1 MPDHRIFNERPESQ
15 DRALRVIEKLGYT
28 FISRSEAEK
37 KRGFLNHVL
46 FNDELENYL
55 SRQTYK
61 YGEDEKMSS

>member
-15 DRALRVIEKLGYT
+15 DRALKVIEKLGYT

-46 FNDELENYL
+46 FLLIYPQSYYEIHP
-55 SRQTYK
+55 S
-61 YGEDEKMSS
+61 